1 MSVIRTVTGDI
12 APEQLGITAM
22 HEHLLGAPPKEY
34 AEADPDLVLDD
45 ENAAL
50 RDLAEFHAAGGRA
63 MVEMTPIDYH
73 RDPAGLKRL
82 SERSGVHIICIT
94 GFLKDKFSAPFVKD
108 ETVES
113 LADRFTRE
121 IESGIGKTGVRA
133 GVIKA
138 ASSLNAI
145 KPLEEKVFRAAA
157 RAHLQTG
164 ALISTHTEAGTMAL
178 EQVDLLTSEGVRPSR
193 ILIGHMDRLLDYDY
207 HVAVAQRGV
216 YLGYDHIGKAKY
228 YPDNVRAALVLR
240 LIKAGYGNQ
249 IVFSSDLARKSYF
262 PGYGPDGK
270 PGFGHVLT
278 QFVPRLRALGLDDAA
293 IITILIANP
302 ARALTLAT

>member
-1 MSVIRTVTGDI
+1 
-12 APEQLGITAM
+12 
-22 HEHLLGAPPKEY
+22 
-34 AEADPDLVLDD
+34 
-45 ENAAL
+45 
-50 RDLAEFHAAGGRA
+50 
-63 MVEMTPIDYH
+63 
-73 RDPAGLKRL
+73 
-82 SERSGVHIICIT
+82 
-94 GFLKDKFSAPFVKD
+94 
-108 ETVES
+108 
-113 LADRFTRE
+113 
-121 IESGIGKTGVRA
+121 
-133 GVIKA
+133 
-138 ASSLNAI
+138 
-145 KPLEEKVFRAAA
+145 
-157 RAHLQTG
+157 
-164 ALISTHTEAGTMAL
+164 
-178 EQVDLLTSEGVRPSR
+178 
-193 ILIGHMDRLLDYDY
+193 MDRLLDYDY